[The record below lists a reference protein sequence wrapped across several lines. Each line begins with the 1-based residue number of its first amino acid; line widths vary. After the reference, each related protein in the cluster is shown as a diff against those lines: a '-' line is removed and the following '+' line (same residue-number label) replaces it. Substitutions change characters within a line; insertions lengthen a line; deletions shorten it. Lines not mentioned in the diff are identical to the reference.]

1 MDLRA
6 GWHPLTQDRLTF
18 VRLFLAF
25 LAAFLVAGVLF
36 LLFVMVT
43 GETMIF
49 GDAKIEVGE
58 VTTVESPARR

>member
-1 MDLRA
+1 M
-6 GWHPLTQDRLTF
+6 
-18 VRLFLAF
+18 RLFLAF

-49 GDAKIEVGE
+49 GDAEIEVGE